1 MGLLG
6 IGGATGIVLLLVSI
20 VLTRRNRE
28 SRTIQ
33 FIPGLIGVL
42 LGALMMIYSLFQ
54 AGWTGLGYLIVSIVI
69 ILGVLAVLFI
79 MLVVGPRIAGQRR

>member
-20 VLTRRNRE
+20 VLTRRNRD

-69 ILGVLAVLFI
+69 ILGALAVLFI
-79 MLVVGPRIAGQRR
+79 MLVVGPRIAGKRR

>member
-20 VLTRRNRE
+20 VLTRRNRD

-69 ILGVLAVLFI
+69 ILGALAVLFI

>member
-6 IGGATGIVLLLVSI
+6 IGGGVALVLLLVSI
-20 VLTRRNRE
+20 VLTRRNQQ

-42 LGALMMIYSLFQ
+42 LGAILMLYSLFQ
-54 AGWTGLGYLIVSIVI
+54 PGWAGFGYLIVSIVTI
-69 ILGVLAVLFI
+69 IGSLAVLFI
-79 MLVVGPRIAGQRR
+79 MLVIGQRIAGQRR

>member
-69 ILGVLAVLFI
+69 ILGALAVLFI